1 MLMYFNLWLIL
12 LLCPLESDNSQEIK
26 KLKNYILSAPTSY
39 IILPDVLVE
48 ISGITIIDS
57 ITFACVQD
65 EMGIIFIYD
74 SRKGQIINKI
84 PFAGPGDFEGIT
96 RAGNALY
103 VLRSDGVLYEVSDYR
118 AKVPAL
124 NIYNTGIPAK
134 DNEGLC
140 YDGRNNRLLIACKQ
154 GYTDDNVKHK
164 QLVYSFDLKTK
175 KLSKEP
181 VIALDIKILRKI
193 LKDNDIKIPGTDKDD
208 LDDLNFHASD
218 IGINP
223 VTGKIFIISAPVY
236 LLIVTDMSGM
246 FESVAPLKKELFRQ
260 AEGITFNNK
269 GDLYISNEGAGKSP
283 VMVRFNFIKSPS
295 TATIH

>member
-1 MLMYFNLWLIL
+1 MIVFLNLFLAIL
-12 LLCPLESDNSQEIK
+12 LFPAEGSVYQEIR
-26 KLKNYILSAPTSY
+26 KLQNYNLSSPSAH
-39 IILPDVLVE
+39 IILPDVLME
-48 ISGITIIDS
+48 ISGITSIDS
-57 ITFACVQD
+57 TTFACVQD

-74 SRKGQIINKI
+74 SRKGQILNQI

-96 RAGNALY
+96 RVNFTLY

-118 AKVPAL
+118 AKVPVL

-140 YDGRNNRLLIACKQ
+140 HDSRNKRLLIACKQ
-154 GYTDDNVKHK
+154 GYTDDKVKNK

-181 VIALDIKILRKI
+181 VIVLDIKILRKI

-223 VTGKIFIISAPVY
+223 VTGKIFIISASVY
-236 LLIVTDMSGM
+236 LLLVTDMSGM
-246 FESVAPLKKELFRQ
+246 VESVAPLKKELFRQ